1 MINDALDAGIR
12 PGGLRSKKD
21 IKILI
26 CYIIDKCSCEL
37 SRQSLERALINSQLV
52 NYFEATDC
60 LSDLINLGNIE
71 LSGEVCTLTDSGK
84 EIAQRLEDSLPSS
97 VRQRAV
103 AAALELCETER
114 RLRENKVE
122 ITGAAAG
129 CEVKCRVL
137 GDKTYDLLSIVLNVA
152 DREQAKIIEN
162 NFLKRP
168 ELIYSTVIALLTGN
182 KDFAKDALKAME
194 EPQQ

>member
-1 MINDALDAGIR
+1 MENDALDAGIR
-12 PGGLRSKKD
+12 PGGLRSKQD

-26 CYIIDKCSCEL
+26 CYILDKCTSEL

-52 NYFEATDC
+52 NYFEASDC
-60 LSDLINLGNIE
+60 LSDLIKLGNIE
-71 LSGEVCTLTDSGK
+71 LEGEICKLTDSGR
-84 EIAQRLEDSLPSS
+84 EISERLEDGLPTS

-103 AAALELCETER
+103 AATLELCETER

-122 ITGAAAG
+122 ISCTDMG

-137 GDKTYDLLSIVLNVA
+137 GDKTEDLLRIVLNVA
-152 DREQAKIIEN
+152 DREQAKIIEE

-168 ELIYSTVIALLTGN
+168 ELIYSAVIALLTGN
-182 KDFAKDALKAME
+182 EDFAKDALKAIE
-194 EPQQ
+194 E

>member
-1 MINDALDAGIR
+1 MENDALDAGIR
-12 PGGLRSKKD
+12 PGGLRSKQD

-26 CYIIDKCSCEL
+26 CYILEKCAARL

-52 NYFEATDC
+52 NYFEASDC
-60 LSDLINLGNIE
+60 LSDLIKLHNIE
-71 LSGEVCTLTDSGK
+71 LDGEICLLTDSGR
-84 EIAQRLEDSLPSS
+84 EIAQRLEDDLPPS

-103 AAALELCETER
+103 ATTLELCETER

-122 ITGAAAG
+122 KSNSGSG
-129 CEVKCRVL
+129 CEVRCRVL
-137 GDKTYDLLSIVLNVA
+137 GDKTDDLLSIVLNVA
-152 DREQAKIIEN
+152 DRDQAKVIEK

-182 KDFAKDALKAME
+182 QDFAKDALKAME